1 MLEVLMAFALGI
13 ISVFSPCILPVI
25 PLIFAGSRGKALN
38 AALIVL
44 GLTVSMFV
52 AGFVVS
58 LVSISAVKVVA
69 YSFMLIFA
77 LSLLSEKLE
86 LRLSSVLSV
95 LTSKFSRDLST
106 VPSFVFGF
114 LLAFIWLPC
123 IVPFAG
129 IAISQTLISE
139 NPYIMLFYGL
149 GMALAISFVFKL
161 GERIVVSNFTT
172 VKRVAGVLVLL
183 YLLYFLLNW

>member
-1 MLEVLMAFALGI
+1 MLEILMAFALGI

-95 LTSKFSRDLST
+95 LMSKFSRDLST

-161 GERIVVSNFTT
+161 GERIVV
-172 VKRVAGVLVLL
+172 
-183 YLLYFLLNW
+183 

>member
-1 MLEVLMAFALGI
+1 MLEILMAFALGI

>member
-1 MLEVLMAFALGI
+1 
-13 ISVFSPCILPVI
+13 
-25 PLIFAGSRGKALN
+25 
-38 AALIVL
+38 
-44 GLTVSMFV
+44 
-52 AGFVVS
+52 
-58 LVSISAVKVVA
+58 
-69 YSFMLIFA
+69 
-77 LSLLSEKLE
+77 
-86 LRLSSVLSV
+86 
-95 LTSKFSRDLST
+95 
-106 VPSFVFGF
+106 
-114 LLAFIWLPC
+114 
-123 IVPFAG
+123 PFAG

>member
-1 MLEVLMAFALGI
+1 MLEILMAFALGI

-95 LTSKFSRDLST
+95 LMSKFSRDLST